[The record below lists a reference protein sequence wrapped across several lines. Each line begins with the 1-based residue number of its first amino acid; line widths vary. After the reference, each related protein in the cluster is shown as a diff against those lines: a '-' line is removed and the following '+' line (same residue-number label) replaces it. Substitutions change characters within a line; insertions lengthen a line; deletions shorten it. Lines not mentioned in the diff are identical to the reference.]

1 MDEQWTCRHVSLS
14 NPADDGAADL
24 PLLLRRVADLMDEE
38 GIAPM
43 DVMDLTVSSDMTADG
58 PWWTVTVYWSSGRG
72 EDDVDPREGT
82 GVERRPSGSSARV
95 A

>member
-14 NPADDGAADL
+14 NPEGDGATDL
-24 PLLLRRVADLMDEE
+24 PLLLRRVADLMEEE

-58 PWWTVTVYWSSGRG
+58 PWWTVTVYWSPGSG
-72 EDDVDPREGT
+72 EDDDAADETSRGR
-82 GVERRPSGSSARV
+82 GSSGSSARV